1 MSGVVRQ
8 KRFQPKQI
16 IINADYVLKLLIELF
31 SVQIAEVGGGE
42 GGEGVIISTHVI
54 EDRTKL
60 LPADLLEKTS
70 ELFSGEIKI

>member
-1 MSGVVRQ
+1 MVRWVEE
-8 KRFQPKQI
+8 R
-16 IINADYVLKLLIELF
+16 
-31 SVQIAEVGGGE
+31 G
-42 GGEGVIISTHVI
+42 GVIISTHVI